1 MTETGWIAVLNTT
14 RSKLTQP
21 VWFLF
26 VSQIMFAF
34 FSCGWKI
41 H

>member
-1 MTETGWIAVLNTT
+1 MTETGWTAVLNTT
-14 RSKLTQP
+14 RRKLTQP
-21 VWFLF
+21 LF